1 MHLARPFQRQTE
13 PRQSEAAAAGGAV
26 LTATLD
32 ALGGHGPHGGEILGQ
47 ADGGELLSRG
57 VFRNRWHLL
66 VN

>member
-1 MHLARPFQRQTE
+1 
-13 PRQSEAAAAGGAV
+13 V

-57 VFRNRWHLL
+57 VCRNRWHLL